1 MGDGREEKYRQGE
14 ELLKKKK
21 GSISVDLY
29 HDFMDSKVFGAC

>member
-1 MGDGREEKYRQGE
+1 MGDGREEKYRQGD

-29 HDFMDSKVFGAC
+29 RDFMDSKVFGAC